1 MTMTDQTAAPM
12 RSRATRSRYR
22 RFSPRRLL
30 VLLAFSAATVGLAG
44 YVTAGVVGLR
54 LLEIPTGCG
63 VREFAHQTPA
73 DFVASNAS
81 RSLTVDT
88 TAYRFT
94 DYRDVALPA
103 RGTALTIR
111 GWYAP
116 GPRGTASPTVI
127 LANGIYSCRRDPVTL
142 LPAAMLHRA
151 GFGVLVVDLRNHGD
165 SDVDDGHSALGGKEY
180 ADLLGAWD
188 WLVKRGHDPRR
199 IGLFGTSL
207 SGASSLIA
215 TGEEPAIAA
224 AWVDSSFADTEALL
238 GERAVSFGV
247 PDWPGIPDLLG
258 GAVIPVGRL
267 LGGVDIGARSPDR
280 ALANLAG
287 RPLAIVQGLDDKQ
300 VLPHHAAD
308 LAGAAGRA
316 GTTVEPWLVA
326 GAGHQE
332 AVLLRPADYEVRLV
346 AFFTAAL
353 GCD

>member
-1 MTMTDQTAAPM
+1 MPMTDATTAAAG
-12 RSRATRSRYR
+12 SRLTDGRGRRLSR
-22 RFSPRRLL
+22 RRLL
-30 VLLAFSAATVGLAG
+30 VFLAFVAVAVGLAG

-54 LLEIPTGCG
+54 QLEIPTGCG
-63 VREFAHQTPA
+63 AREFAHQTPA

-81 RSLTVDT
+81 GLLTVDT

-116 GPRGTASPTVI
+116 GPDGSASRTVI
-127 LANGIYSCRRDPVTL
+127 LANGIYSCRRDSVTL

-165 SDVDDGHSALGGKEY
+165 SDVDNGHSALGSKEY

-188 WLVKRGHDPRR
+188 WLVAQGHDPRG

-224 AWVDSSFADTEALL
+224 TWADSSFADTGVLL
-238 GERAVSFGV
+238 GERAISFGV
-247 PDWPGIPDLLG
+247 PDWPWIPAWLG
-258 GAVIPVGRL
+258 GAVVPVSSL

-287 RPLAIVQGLDDKQ
+287 RPLAIVQGLDDTQ

-308 LAGAAGRA
+308 LAAAAGRA
-316 GTTVEPWLVA
+316 GTTVQPWLVP

-332 AVLLRPADYEVRLV
+332 AVLLRPAEYEARLV
-346 AFFTAAL
+346 AFFAAAL
-353 GCD
+353 GDD